1 MARSYFK
8 TQDLVECGF
17 PMEVVAEFDYE
28 RDLALVKPEFVGI
41 VAEFMDRL
49 FPRRPEILG
58 AA

>member
-8 TQDLVECGF
+8 TQDLVECGC

-41 VAEFMDRL
+41 VAECMDRL